1 MTIDLN
7 RDDLIIL
14 RDVLKQHVSDLD
26 REINNTDRRRYKDS
40 LRDTERQ
47 LERIL
52 GVVTTA
58 IAPAG
63 AEPGEWEPRDSVLDT
78 DATRR

>member
-14 RDVLKQHVSDLD
+14 REVLQQHVTDLD
-26 REINNTDRRRYKDS
+26 REINNTDSRRYKDG
-40 LRDTERQ
+40 LRVTERQ

-52 GVVTTA
+52 GALTTA
-58 IAPAG
+58 IAPDS
-63 AEPGEWEPRDSVLDT
+63 EPREWEPRDSVPDT
-78 DATRR
+78 DPKRR